1 MKDKE
6 VKLFLLGVLGILV
19 LSFGLWSITWL
30 GLAWIISFVF
40 KLDVSYMTVFTVSS
54 IVWAL
59 AIVVK
64 SLFAYLGK
72 KAVDRFWN

>member
-1 MKDKE
+1 MFKG
-6 VKLFLLGVLGILV
+6 LGAVFSLAILGILV
-19 LSFGLWSITWL
+19 LSFGIWTAVWL
-30 GLAWIISFVF
+30 GIAWIISFVF
-40 KLDVSYMTVFTVSS
+40 NLDVSYMTVFTVSS

-72 KAVDRFWN
+72 KAVERFWD

>member
-40 KLDVSYMTVFTVSS
+40 KLDVSYMTVFTISS
-54 IVWAL
+54 IVWLL

-64 SLFAYLGK
+64 GIFAYLAK
-72 KAVDRFWN
+72 RIADKF

>member
-1 MKDKE
+1 MFKG
-6 VKLFLLGVLGILV
+6 LGAVFSLAILGILI
-19 LSFGLWSITWL
+19 LSFGTWSAIWL

-72 KAVDRFWN
+72 KAVDKFLK

>member
-1 MKDKE
+1 MFKG
-6 VKLFLLGVLGILV
+6 LGAVFSLAILGILI
-19 LSFGLWSITWL
+19 LSFGIWTAVWL
-30 GLAWIISFVF
+30 GIAWIISFVF
-40 KLDVSYMTVFTVSS
+40 NLDVSYMTVFTVSS

-72 KAVDRFWN
+72 KAVERFWD